1 MLVALKINPPLFDLL
16 SLCRGILIVG
26 KRLTPFSRARDLD
39 SLYETRMVA
48 KRVTSNQL
56 GYHGVCLFVCLILRS
71 SWDIL
76 FCFPAQEDGLNEV
89 HDKIAQE
96 MPFPERRLR
105 GVFEELGQGCSKFV
119 SLVKGTTGRTRL
131 DKERK
136 NLLVREMV
144 NTTQN
149 LLFFSTAEGCVT

>member
-1 MLVALKINPPLFDLL
+1 MGHLVL
-16 SLCRGILIVG
+16 
-26 KRLTPFSRARDLD
+26 
-39 SLYETRMVA
+39 
-48 KRVTSNQL
+48 
-56 GYHGVCLFVCLILRS
+56 
-71 SWDIL
+71 
-76 FCFPAQEDGLNEV
+76 CFPAQEDGLNEV